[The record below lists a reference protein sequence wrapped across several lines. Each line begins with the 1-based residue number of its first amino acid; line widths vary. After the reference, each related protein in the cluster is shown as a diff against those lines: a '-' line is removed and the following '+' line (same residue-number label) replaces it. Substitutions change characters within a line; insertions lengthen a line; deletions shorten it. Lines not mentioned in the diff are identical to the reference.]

1 MHEVKKKHGRIWTN
15 SLSCVKCHG
24 NASLNPLNAGKWKTC
39 FVALSMHC
47 QVQRFQTT
55 KLGFDFDGL
64 SIGARARGSDK
75 SKIFSTVERYELRV
89 WVDLFLQYFKP
100 TSTSIRQLC
109 RSADVKNGTY
119 FKFPRTRRPQ
129 IEKHRPT
136 DVWSFSII
144 INQDL
149 DHRKQSQMAKRRHHR
164 RRRRRGLNN
173 CASVRSNLG
182 FAASPTSPNVCDGL
196 CVTEFY
202 NGSPE
207 NNCLHFLLP
216 NTRWC
221 YFGMR
226 FHRRAHRVYVQ

>member
-1 MHEVKKKHGRIWTN
+1 MRWKKNHGRIWTN

-64 SIGARARGSDK
+64 SIG
-75 SKIFSTVERYELRV
+75 TVERYELRV
-89 WVDLFLQYFKP
+89 WVDLFLQYFK
-100 TSTSIRQLC
+100 STSISQLS

-119 FKFPRTRRPQ
+119 FKFPWTRRPQ

-149 DHRKQSQMAKRRHHR
+149 DHRKRSQMAKRHHHS
-164 RRRRRGLNN
+164 RRRRGLNN

-182 FAASPTSPNVCDGL
+182 FAASPAYFFSE
-196 CVTEFY
+196 CV
-202 NGSPE
+202 
-207 NNCLHFLLP
+207 
-216 NTRWC
+216 RWPLRH
-221 YFGMR
+221 GIL
-226 FHRRAHRVYVQ
+226 